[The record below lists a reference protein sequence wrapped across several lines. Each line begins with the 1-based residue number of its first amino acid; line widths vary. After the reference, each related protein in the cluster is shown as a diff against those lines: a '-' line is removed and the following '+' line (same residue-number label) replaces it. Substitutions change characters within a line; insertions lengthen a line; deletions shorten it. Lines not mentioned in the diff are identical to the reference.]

1 MVKWPFRRSEETS
14 TEQPEYQVPPEI
26 QDYYQA
32 ERRERTGLAWIMAT
46 ATLVVTI
53 ILAIG
58 LFFGGR
64 WIYRKVV
71 GNDSQPT
78 VSNSNVEQTTT
89 DNQPESQQTSSA
101 STSQPSPSPTPPAS
115 TPSASTPAPTPSPS
129 TATPPAASSPN
140 TLAANSQSSL
150 PNTGPG
156 DVAAAAVIATVL
168 GTATHYAVTSRRFS
182 RSRR

>member
-1 MVKWPFRRSEETS
+1 MVKWPFRRSEEIS
-14 TEQPEYQVPPEI
+14 SEQPEYQVPTEI

-71 GNDSQPT
+71 GNDSQST
-78 VSNSNVEQTTT
+78 ASNSNVEQTTT

-101 STSQPSPSPTPPAS
+101 STNQPTPAPTPPAS
-115 TPSASTPAPTPSPS
+115 TPSASTPSPTPSPS
-129 TATPPAASSPN
+129 TPTPPTSTPS
-140 TLAANSQSSL
+140 TLAANTQSSL

-156 DVAAAAVIATVL
+156 DVVAVVVAATVL
-168 GTATHYAVTSRRFS
+168 GTITHYVVTNRRFS
-182 RSRR
+182 RSG